1 MLSSKKIICPNN
13 LINVAKKKG
22 TVDAAIVNA
31 GEIFP
36 MESVHK
42 AVQHNLINPTFIG
55 DNNEIKKYADKLKW
69 NISKYKIIDEK
80 NEDSTAPIAAKL
92 ASEGKVK
99 IIVKGHIHTDV
110 LMKAVLKRDLNLIGK
125 KRLSHVWHMTLGK
138 DDKPFIITDG
148 VVNVLPK
155 LEVKMHILRNAVDFA
170 NKIGI
175 SRPKV
180 SVLSATEEILE
191 SVPSSIDADI
201 ITKRAKEENIKA
213 DVFGPLAF
221 DNSVSKKSAAI
232 KKIKDNT
239 YYYDLWRGVNE
250 KKDLFILFN
259 ITGVISYFILSDVI
273 LYNGWRHLYFINT
286 FIIYIATYA
295 FYRIDLSLQS
305 KSKKKFHYY
314 ISILFF
320 ER

>member
-1 MLSSKKIICPNN
+1 MLSNKKIVCPNN
-13 LINVAKKKG
+13 LINVAKKIG
-22 TVDAAIVNA
+22 IVEAAIVNA

-55 DNNEIKKYADKLKW
+55 NENEIKKYAEKLKW

-80 NEDSTAPIAAKL
+80 EENNTAPIAAKL

-99 IIVKGHIHTDV
+99 ILVKGHIHTDV
-110 LMKAVLKRDLNLIGK
+110 LIKAVLKKSLNLIGK
-125 KRLSHVWHMTLGK
+125 KRLSHVWHMTLSS

-175 SRPKV
+175 SKPKV

-191 SVPSSIDADI
+191 SVPSSIEADL
-201 ITKRAKEENIKA
+201 ITKKAKEENINA

-232 KKIKDNT
+232 KKIKNEVSGSADILLVPNVEAGNALVKMMI
-239 YYYDLWRGVNE
+239 YFMGACAAGVVVGGKTPVVITSRSDESEARLASIAAAVVALE
-250 KKDLFILFN
+250 K
-259 ITGVISYFILSDVI
+259 
-273 LYNGWRHLYFINT
+273 
-286 FIIYIATYA
+286 
-295 FYRIDLSLQS
+295 
-305 KSKKKFHYY
+305 
-314 ISILFF
+314 
-320 ER
+320 

>member
-1 MLSSKKIICPNN
+1 MLSDKKIVCPNN
-13 LINVAKKKG
+13 LINVAKKTG
-22 TVDAAIVNA
+22 TVNAAIVNA

-55 DNNEIKKYADKLKW
+55 DENDINKYADKLKW
-69 NISKYKIIDEK
+69 DISKYKIIDEK
-80 NEDSTAPIAAKL
+80 NENSTAPIAAKL

-99 IIVKGHIHTDV
+99 IIVKGHIHTDI

-125 KRLSHVWHMTLGK
+125 KRLSHVWHMTLGN

-175 SRPKV
+175 SKPKV
-180 SVLSATEEILE
+180 SILSATEEVIE
-191 SVPSSIDADI
+191 SVPSSIEANI
-201 ITKRAKEENIKA
+201 ITKKAKEENINA

-232 KKIKDNT
+232 KKIKNEVAGNADILLVPNIET
-239 YYYDLWRGVNE
+239 GNALVKMMIYFMGACAAGVVLGG
-250 KKDLFILFN
+250 KTPVV
-259 ITGVISYFILSDVI
+259 ITSRSDEAEAR
-273 LYNGWRHLYFINT
+273 LAS
-286 FIIYIATYA
+286 IAA
-295 FYRIDLSLQS
+295 
-305 KSKKKFHYY
+305 
-314 ISILFF
+314 SIVALG
-320 ER
+320 

>member
-1 MLSSKKIICPNN
+1 MLSNKKIICPNN
-13 LINVAKKKG
+13 LISVAKKKG
-22 TVDAAIVNA
+22 TIDAAIVNA

-55 DNNEIKKYADKLKW
+55 NENEIKKYAEKLKW
-69 NISKYKIIDEK
+69 NISKYKIINEKDE
-80 NEDSTAPIAAKL
+80 NSTAPIAAKL
-92 ASEGKVK
+92 AGEGKVK
-99 IIVKGHIHTDV
+99 IIVKGHIHTDI

-125 KRLSHVWHMTLGK
+125 KRLSHVWHMTLDK

-180 SVLSATEEILE
+180 SVLSATEEAIE
-191 SVPSSIDADI
+191 SVPSSIEANL
-201 ITKRAKEENIKA
+201 ITKRAKEENINA

-232 KKIKDNT
+232 KKIKNEVAGNADILLVPNVET
-239 YYYDLWRGVNE
+239 GNALVKMMIYFMGACAAGVVLGG
-250 KKDLFILFN
+250 KAPVV
-259 ITGVISYFILSDVI
+259 ITSRSDESEAR
-273 LYNGWRHLYFINT
+273 LAS
-286 FIIYIATYA
+286 IAA
-295 FYRIDLSLQS
+295 
-305 KSKKKFHYY
+305 
-314 ISILFF
+314 SIVALG
-320 ER
+320 